1 MKKIGVDTGGT
12 FTDIVMHING
22 GLFTHKVLSTPQNP
36 AHAVIRGM
44 DEILRLHNIVGV
56 APCAYPELEIVH
68 GSTVATNALLERRG
82 ARIALV
88 TTKGFEDVLEIGRQ
102 ARPSLYDFFAERPA
116 PLIPAN
122 RRFGISERTL
132 YTGDIQT
139 GIESSELDALA
150 TQLATLE
157 LDAIAICF
165 LFSYVNPQ
173 NEQIVAKHLETL
185 EIPISCSHQILPE
198 YREYARFSTTVANAY
213 IRPTLEKHL
222 STLLHGSAPLI
233 SAAQESTGKSRQRP
247 LTREEMEPEQ
257 FTTALRLM
265 LSNGGSISARTF
277 QRSLQAENLPDGGQ
291 RSLQTEN
298 LPDGGQRSLQTE
310 NLPDGGDQRSLQT
323 ENLPDGG
330 DQRSLQAEN
339 LPDGGESAGIRTVLS
354 GPAGGVIGAYHV
366 AKTAGYEQIITFDMG
381 GTSTDVSLCNN
392 GISMTTES
400 IISGLPIKVPLIDI
414 HTVGAG
420 GGSIATIDSGGA
432 VRVGPESAG
441 AAPGPICYGKHG
453 ENITVTDANLFL
465 GRIAP
470 TQFLGGQMS
479 LDSDKTRTYIEK
491 FASRLGISP
500 LQAAD
505 GILKVANATME
516 RAIKVISVERGFDTR
531 DFTLVSFGGAGGLH
545 AAFLAEN
552 LGIHTVLI
560 PPNGGLLSAYGMLFA
575 DVIKDYSQTV
585 LWKFEKQ
592 DEGNALQLLERL
604 NTGFDTL
611 LAQAE
616 SDMQTEGFAPAQL
629 KIERSLDMRYE
640 GQSYELNIPYAQHSV
655 SRCGEHHYCDEFH
668 AAHAQRFSY
677 ARPEATVEVVN
688 LRLTAIGETEKPTLH
703 AEPFT
708 DAEVSDDARVAQ
720 KPVLF
725 DRQAHPT
732 DFYRREA
739 LRPGNQF
746 EGPAIVTEFSATT
759 VIPPHFSASVD
770 AYQNLILRHR

>member
-12 FTDIVMHING
+12 FTDIVMRING
-22 GLFTHKVLSTPQNP
+22 GLFTHKVLSTPRSP
-36 AHAVIRGM
+36 AHAVIQGVG
-44 DEILRLHNIVGV
+44 EILRLHNTD
-56 APCAYPELEIVH
+56 AEQLEIVH

-82 ARIALV
+82 ARVALV

-102 ARPSLYDFFAERPA
+102 ARPNLYDFFVERPV
-116 PLIPAN
+116 PLVPAN

-132 YTGDIQT
+132 HTGDIQT
-139 GIESSELDALA
+139 EIDAAHLDALA

-185 EIPISCSHQILPE
+185 KIPISCSHQILPE

-222 STLLHGSAPLI
+222 STLLYGSAPI
-233 SAAQESTGKSRQRP
+233 VSEAPGSTGKSRQRP
-247 LTREEMEPEQ
+247 LAREEMEPEQ
-257 FTTALRLM
+257 FTKSLRLM
-265 LSNGGSISARTF
+265 LSNGGSISARIF
-277 QRSLQAENLPDGGQ
+277 QRSLPSENL
-291 RSLQTEN
+291 LY
-298 LPDGGQRSLQTE
+298 
-310 NLPDGGDQRSLQT
+310 
-323 ENLPDGG
+323 
-330 DQRSLQAEN
+330 
-339 LPDGGESAGIRTVLS
+339 GGESAGIRTVLS

-366 AKTAGYEQIITFDMG
+366 AKTAGYKQIITFDMG

-392 GISMTTES
+392 GILMTTES

-420 GGSIATIDSGGA
+420 GGSIATVDSGGA
-432 VRVGPESAG
+432 LRVGPESAG
-441 AAPGPICYGKHG
+441 ADPGPICYGKQG

-479 LDSDKTRTYIEK
+479 LAADATRTHLEK
-491 FASRLGISP
+491 FSAYLGLPP
-500 LQAAD
+500 LEAAD

-592 DEGNALQLLERL
+592 AEGNDSHLLERL

-616 SDMQTEGFAPAQL
+616 SDMKTEGFAPAQL

-640 GQSYELNIPYAQHSV
+640 GQSYELNIPYAAPGV
-655 SRCGEHHYCDEFH
+655 SRFGDRAYCNGFH
-668 AAHAQRFSY
+668 AAHARRFSY

-688 LRLTAIGETEKPTLH
+688 LRLTAIGETEKLVLH
-703 AEPFT
+703 PEPLT
-708 DAEVSDDARVAQ
+708 DAEVSADAHVAQ
-720 KPVLF
+720 KPVIF
-725 DRQAHPT
+725 EGKAHPT
-732 DFYRREA
+732 NFYRREA
-739 LRPGNQF
+739 LRPGNRIA
-746 EGPAIVTEFSATT
+746 GPAIVTEFSATT
-759 VIPPHFSASVD
+759 VIPPNFFAVVD
-770 AYQNLILRHR
+770 AYQNLILRKK